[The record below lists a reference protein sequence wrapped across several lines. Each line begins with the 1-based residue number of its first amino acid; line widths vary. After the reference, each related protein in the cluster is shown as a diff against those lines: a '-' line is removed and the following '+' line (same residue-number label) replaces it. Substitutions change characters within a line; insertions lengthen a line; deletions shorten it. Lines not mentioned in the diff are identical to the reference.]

1 MTTLSKSKE
10 ELIVSLLAGLS
21 SLLEEN
27 TGQLPDSIVESKN
40 KIVNALK
47 VAQNTN
53 STEIDI
59 EALRANLIS
68 LRSGTVQS
76 KESTNEK
83 NLRSDMND
91 GVLSNHDKVGE
102 KYNSVLETIRAYAD
116 EILRAITTSL
126 VSDVGGAIVDTLT
139 GRERYIVSTDEDRY
153 AFGTADLNLTR
164 SAVRDLGLRVKDYID
179 KVKQHNINTLQR
191 WFVKYNI
198 GNNFYTQFLDLLS
211 YYTMEVEL
219 PFPEISSGVIDVGTY
234 IRDVMSIENKP
245 FRLNILVDL
254 KMHTVGVFNR
264 LMQASGDSNSA
275 MLGYKDDYKI
285 KSISIEIEDNSL
297 SGVAFLK
304 FTDCI
309 IREVTNITLRH
320 EYADFR
326 MIEVEIEYDEVD
338 MRYGVSKEIS
348 KLDNTDTFNDT
359 NSREKEYNKQIDN
372 NS

>member
-1 MTTLSKSKE
+1 MGLSKSKE
-10 ELIVSLLAGLS
+10 ELIVGLLVGLS
-21 SLLEEN
+21 SVLNEHSNE
-27 TGQLPDSIVESKN
+27 LPPDVTEAKN
-40 KIVNALK
+40 NIINALK

-59 EALRANLIS
+59 EKLKANLIS
-68 LRSGTVQS
+68 LRAGITQS
-76 KESTNEK
+76 KERISEK
-83 NLRSDMND
+83 NLRSDMSE
-91 GVLSNHDKVGE
+91 GVLNNHESYGE
-102 KYNSVLETIRAYAD
+102 RYSSVLETIKAYAD
-116 EILRAITTSL
+116 EVFRAILTS
-126 VSDVGGAIVDTLT
+126 VGSDLGGALVDSIV
-139 GRERYIVSTDEDRY
+139 GRKGYIVSTDEEKY
-153 AFGTADLNLTR
+153 TFATADLNLTR
-164 SAVRDLGLRVKDYID
+164 SGARELGLRIKDYID
-179 KVKQHNINTLQR
+179 RVKQYNMNTLQR
-191 WFVKYNI
+191 WFVKYDI

-297 SGVAFLK
+297 SGVAFLR

-309 IREVTNITLRH
+309 IREVSNITLRH

-326 MIEVEIEYDEVD
+326 MIEVEIEYDKVD
-338 MRYGVSKEIS
+338 MRYGVSKESS
-348 KLDNTDTFNDT
+348 KLDNTDAFNDT
-359 NSREKEYNKQIDN
+359 ESREKEYYKQN
-372 NS
+372 NIN